1 MKTIFCIIFVPR
13 TEVTLGAVT
22 INNTYNNVYSNQ
34 KNGDIGCT

>member
-1 MKTIFCIIFVPR
+1 MKTIFCNYLCAR

-22 INNTYNNVYSNQ
+22 INNIYNNVYSNQ